1 MERQKNQQ
9 EDSTE
14 IDNIEII
21 SIGVNKYSHLKS
33 KIQEKLTETEK
44 KQIEA
49 YEKKNVGQT
58 PEQLENELKYFEK
71 LLKPKQK
78 MKFSISALQLYRLF
92 KRNFP
97 LINNRPFIKVKNV
110 TIKNLEPLI
119 YYFSKDE
126 RFFTCENLSRLS
138 EPSFDKGILI
148 IGNFGNG
155 KTSTM
160 KVFEKIFKG
169 IPNLGFK
176 TFSANEAV
184 TMFEKCTGD
193 EADILRKEFEKLM
206 WHGTRCFDDLKT
218 ERIASNYGKVNIF
231 KEILEE
237 RYRLGSKTFLI
248 CNYKEGCE
256 NDLQAAIDE
265 LGEKY
270 GGRVWD
276 RVYEMFNI
284 IEFKGKSFRK

>member
-14 IDNIEII
+14 TDKIEII
-21 SIGVNKYSHLKS
+21 SIGVNKYSYLKS
-33 KIQEKLTETEK
+33 LVQDKLTETQKKEIEVYEK
-44 KQIEA
+44 KQ
-49 YEKKNVGQT
+49 VGQT
-58 PEQLENELKYFEK
+58 PEQLEYELSYFEK
-71 LLKPKQK
+71 LLKPKPK
-78 MKFSISALQLYRLF
+78 VEFSITARQLFNLF
-92 KRNFP
+92 KSNFP
-97 LINNRPFIKVKNV
+97 LVKNRPFIKVEN

-119 YYFSKDE
+119 YYFTKDE
-126 RFFTCENLSRLS
+126 RFFKCDNLSTLS

-148 IGNFGNG
+148 IGPYGNG

-160 KVFEKIFKG
+160 EVFEKIFKG
-169 IPNLGFK
+169 IPKLGFK
-176 TFSANEAV
+176 TYSANEAV

-193 EADILRKEFEKLM
+193 DAAILRKEFEKLM
-206 WHGTRCFDDLKT
+206 WHRTVCFDDLKT
-218 ERIASNYGKVNIF
+218 ERTASNYGKVNIF

-237 RYRLGSKTFLI
+237 RYRLGSKTYMI
-248 CNYKEGCE
+248 CNYKEGYE

-276 RVYEMFNI
+276 RIYEMFNI

>member
-1 MERQKNQQ
+1 MEARKTQ
-9 EDSTE
+9 EDSLK
-14 IDNIEII
+14 IDNVLIPII
-21 SIGVNKYSHLKS
+21 GIHKYNELKS
-33 KIQEKLTETEK
+33 FSSDKLSDFQK
-44 KQIEA
+44 AQIDSYESKNKEA
-49 YEKKNVGQT
+49 T
-58 PEQLENELKYFEK
+58 PEQIDSRANYVRKLFEP
-71 LLKPKQK
+71 KPRIE
-78 MKFSISALQLYRLF
+78 FSITAIKLFNLF
-92 KRNFP
+92 KANFAEV
-97 LINNRPFIKVKNV
+97 NGRPFIKIKDI

-119 YYFSKDE
+119 YYFSKDD
-126 RFFTCENLSRLS
+126 RFFNCDNLSNIS
-138 EPSFDKGILI
+138 EPSFEKGLLI

-169 IPNLGFK
+169 IPDVGFK
-176 TFSANEAV
+176 SYSANEAV
-184 TMFEKCTGD
+184 VMFEKCNS
-193 EADILRKEFEKLM
+193 DIDRDEFEKVM
-206 WHGTRCFDDLKT
+206 WRGIKNFDDLKT

-237 RYRLGSKTFLI
+237 RYRLKSKTFLI
-248 CNYKEGCE
+248 CNFKEGYE
-256 NDLQAAIDE
+256 DDLQAAIDE